1 MVTFG
6 CKANQYGTQLLR
18 EALGRRGMEE
28 VTKDADL
35 VAVNTCTVTADAGK
49 KARKLIRRINREN
62 PYLAACERIR
72 SRLDRPPFTA
82 DVLVGFPGE
91 TDAEFEE
98 TLALAG
104 EVGFAP
110 ACVSLLAPEP
120 SP

>member
-35 VAVNTCTVTADAGK
+35 VATNTCTVTADAGK
-49 KARKLIRRINREN
+49 KARD
-62 PYLAACERIR
+62 RIR
-72 SRLDRPPFTA
+72 SRLNRPAFTA
-82 DVLVGFPGE
+82 DVLVSFPGE

-110 ACVSLLAPEP
+110 ACISLLAPEP
-120 SP
+120 FP